1 MILCSLFDRLKAALH
16 LNNLQKKK
24 SSHNRTLCDALSSF
38 SGQFNVHYAGISCF
52 THLPC
57 LKL

>member
-24 SSHNRTLCDALSSF
+24 SSHNRTLYDALCLHLVASSM
-38 SGQFNVHYAGISCF
+38 SIMLV
-52 THLPC
+52 
-57 LKL
+57 